1 MDATKVSEN
10 MGALEF
16 LKRQQKDHHLD
27 IPLSITQFYWAFR
40 IYKSIMCEA
49 YPQRWVELYLYE
61 ADIGDTFDHYGE
73 IFYLYYVQFNKT
85 AAAYMEIGIN
95 VDWSKRHKDLF
106 QLLVGSS
113 KTRLCDH

>member
-1 MDATKVSEN
+1 
-10 MGALEF
+10 
-16 LKRQQKDHHLD
+16 
-27 IPLSITQFYWAFR
+27 
-40 IYKSIMCEA
+40 MCEA
-49 YPQRWVELYLYE
+49 YPQRWVELDLYE

-73 IFYLYYVQFNKT
+73 IFYQYYVQFTKT
-85 AAAYMEIGIN
+85 AAAYMVTGIK